1 MNRSAHPEAAL
12 DMVLD
17 GILPAE
23 QQVDL
28 KAHLSVCVACAA
40 HVSAASRARQTLVEQ
55 PWDEH
60 LDRQAVE
67 QAMTRLFPSRP
78 ARFRLRLALR
88 LEIALAGLLLVGGV
102 AAAALWRADRS
113 GSVPASSEPASSVPY
128 TRASGALRPTALST
142 SPGAKREIDL
152 DTHLAEPGLVD
163 NSTALPGET
172 PAQRAARAH
181 PSAALLFAQ
190 AVSLRKEGRVDASIT
205 AHLRLQR
212 LYPAARETRLSF
224 ALVGRLLLER
234 GASEQALAQFNLYLA
249 RPGDVEEEALVGRAT
264 ALAKLGRSTAEAAA
278 WREVLDHHPGSIY
291 ATRARKRL
299 AELAGTVT
307 AVPDP
312 RP

>member
-1 MNRSAHPEAAL
+1 
-12 DMVLD
+12 
-17 GILPAE
+17 
-23 QQVDL
+23 
-28 KAHLSVCVACAA
+28 
-40 HVSAASRARQTLVEQ
+40 VEQ

-102 AAAALWRADRS
+102 SAAALWRADRL
-113 GSVPASSEPASSVPY
+113 SSEPASSVPS
-128 TRASGALRPTALST
+128 TRASGTLRLTALST
-142 SPGAKREIDL
+142 SPGAKREIDS

-163 NSTALPGET
+163 NSTALPGDT

-181 PSAALLFAQ
+181 PSAAILFAQ
-190 AVSLRKEGRVDASIT
+190 AVSLRKEGKVDASIT

-212 LYPAARETRLSF
+212 LYLAARETRLSF

-234 GASEQALAQFNLYLA
+234 GVPEQALAQFNLYLA

-299 AELAGTVT
+299 VELAGKVM
-307 AVPDP
+307 ADPDP